1 MYARGAGVTQ
11 NLAESYR
18 WFALAAMQ
26 GDTEAGKKRD
36 DVAARLDAQSLV
48 AAKLAVQ
55 TWSATPLDATVNDV
69 QVKAEWQ
76 KAAEAAPAP
85 RKKSTKN

>member
-36 DVAARLDAQSLV
+36 DVAVRLDAQSLV